1 MLSSILT
8 TNSPRPIASFN
19 GPLGNLKTLQLDD
32 GIFAIALTGPAT
44 SSGML
49 YNPENVERP
58 YSSGRVYTSLFVRH
72 WDSYEKENKSTIWYG
87 SITKTNDKYSLAAP
101 GLVNALNGRHGY
113 NPLKLESP
121 VPPFGGSGD
130 FDIGKAGLVFIAK
143 DPNLDPASHT
153 KTDLYYI
160 PLETFREP
168 VAPEP
173 QIIGTGSLKGYCGSP
188 AFSPDGRSLAFTRMK
203 IDGYETDKTRLL
215 LIPDISDISNVQEF
229 FESKDGDG
237 YWDRSPGNILWSS
250 DGDII
255 YVVAEEHGRG
265 KLFELP
271 SKPSL
276 AVDLPKAIISR
287 GFVNHVK
294 ILRNNDIR
302 LLVTST
308 SFIESSQYSI
318 VDPTGNSEDIIIS
331 SSSKGGKAFGLS
343 QEQVDEFWYQGPGN
357 YPVHAW
363 VVKPSNF
370 DKLKRYPLAYLIHG
384 GPQSAWTESWSTRW
398 NPAVFAEQGYV
409 VVTPNPTGSTG
420 YGMAFQNGI
429 RKEWGGRPYQDL
441 VKGFEHIEKHMPYV
455 DTSRAVCL
463 GASYGGY
470 MCNWIQGHSLGREF
484 KAIVTHDGV
493 FSTLNQYSSDE
504 LFFPH
509 HDFGGALW
517 ESRETY
523 KKWDPARYIKNWATP
538 HLIIHN
544 ELDYRLPI
552 SEGLAPFNVLQ
563 SMGIPSKFLTFPDEN
578 HVSFAI

>member
-1 MLSSILT
+1 MLGSILT
-8 TNSPRPIASFN
+8 ANSPRPIAFFDGS
-19 GPLGNLKTLQLDD
+19 LGNLKTSQLDD
-32 GIFAIALTGPAT
+32 STFAIALTGPAT

-49 YNPENVERP
+49 YNPEAAEKP

-87 SITKTNDKYSLAAP
+87 SITKTSGKYSLAAP
-101 GLVNALNGRHGY
+101 GLLNALNGRHGY
-113 NPLKLESP
+113 NPLKLEFP

-130 FDIGKAGLVFIAK
+130 FDIGKAGLAFIAK

-160 PLETFREP
+160 PLESFREP
-168 VAPEP
+168 IAPEP
-173 QIIGTGSLKGYCGSP
+173 QIIRTGNLKGYCGNP
-188 AFSPDGRSLAFTRMK
+188 VFSPNGRSLAFTRMK
-203 IDGYETDKTRLL
+203 IDGYESDKTRLL
-215 LIPDISDISNVQEF
+215 LIPDISDISNLQEF

-287 GFVNHVK
+287 GSVNDMK

-343 QEQVDEFWYQGPGN
+343 QEQVDEFCYQGAGD

-370 DKLKRYPLAYLIHG
+370 DKHKRYPLAYLIHG
-384 GPQSAWTESWSTRW
+384 GPQGAWIESWSTRW

-409 VVTPNPTGSTG
+409 VVAPNPTGSTG
-420 YGMAFQNGI
+420 YGMAFQNSI

-441 VKGFEHIEKHMPYV
+441 VKGFEYIEKYMPYV

-470 MCNWIQGHSLGREF
+470 MCNWIQGHSLGRKF

-504 LFFPH
+504 LFFPC
-509 HDFGGALW
+509 HDFGGTLW
-517 ESRETY
+517 ESREIY

-578 HVSFAI
+578 HVSFII